1 MVRYPS
7 GGATGR
13 PASNAPAYP
22 PGGTDLVKQL
32 LLWIGLLLLA
42 GSGTAHA
49 IPSATTYYFYGT
61 CDDCSG
67 TAEAQLVLQN
77 YTLGNLIEDDNFVS
91 FTYDGTNL
99 IAGFTVDPGQYYSGN
114 MAGEIDAPL
123 PAAEYFSIDPIVG
136 QYFYSSAGG
145 YWCVAYSCSG
155 DFGSPNLWSNGPLAV
170 PEPASGA
177 LVAGALAGLGLL
189 RRRRARRGVV
199 AAHTA

>member
-1 MVRYPS
+1 M
-7 GGATGR
+7 
-13 PASNAPAYP
+13 
-22 PGGTDLVKQL
+22 KQL

-61 CDDCSG
+61 CADCNG
-67 TAEAQLVLQN
+67 TAEAQLVLQD
-77 YTLGNLIEDDNFVS
+77 YTLGNSIEDDNFVS

-99 IAGFTVDPGQYYSGN
+99 VAGFTVDAGQYYSGS

-123 PAAEYFSIDPIVG
+123 PAAEYFTIDPDNG
-136 QYFYSSAGG
+136 GKYFSSFSSG
-145 YWCVAYSCSG
+145 YWCVEDACAG
-155 DFGSPNLWSNGPLAV
+155 DYGSPNLWSNGPLAV
-170 PEPASGA
+170 PEPASSA

-189 RRRRARRGVV
+189 RRHRARRGVV